1 MRAGQGR
8 WQDRFSF
15 GGRLPWA
22 VGLLLSL
29 TVIFSLAVAFGNRH
43 TGPLFQLASLVP
55 AGVWRGEV
63 WRLVTWAFI
72 EPSPLSLLFTCLGIY
87 WFGSDLAGEWGSAR
101 FLRVLGGIVLSSAVV
116 TCLLAQLDVALL
128 PQHYLGSWACACAM
142 IVAWGLWFPD
152 RVVRIYFILPI
163 RGYWLAWLTVGL
175 TVVYAIYA
183 GWERYLP
190 ELLAEG
196 SMLAWIFRGTLTARL
211 AKARQ
216 PAVRRPNPVQAKKRP
231 AKGVSYLRVVEP
243 HDDEDPPPMPA
254 DLEKR
259 VQDLLRGTKRDD

>member
-1 MRAGQGR
+1 MAGQGR

-15 GGRLPWA
+15 GGRLPWG

-29 TVIFSLAVAFGNRH
+29 TVVCSLAVAFGSRH
-43 TGPLFQLASLVP
+43 TGPLFELASLVP
-55 AGVWRGEV
+55 AAVWRGEV
-63 WRLVTWAFI
+63 WRLLTWAFI
-72 EPSPLSLLFTCLGIY
+72 EPNPLSLLFTCLGIY

-101 FLRVLGGIVLSSAVV
+101 FLTVLGGIAVSAAVF
-116 TCLLAQLDVALL
+116 TCLLAQIDASVL
-128 PQHYLGSWACACAM
+128 PQHYLGSWACSCAM

-163 RGYWLAWLTVGL
+163 RGLWLAWLTVGL

-196 SMLAWIFRGTLTARL
+196 SMLAWIYRRTLSARW
-211 AKARQ
+211 AKARR
-216 PAVRRPNPVQAKKRP
+216 PAARPKPVPAKKRS

-243 HDDEDPPPMPA
+243 HDDDDPPPMSPE
-254 DLEKR
+254 LEKR